1 MPVTFHIL
9 RSPHYGM
16 STVLTDHEILHR
28 LGSRMRG
35 NSRSLVSS
43 RDKMLLRLLGTP
55 WRILS
60 LVLLVVFLVEAVVML
75 LLPWILPKNLFDIQA
90 AFIDAAMLTGICAPV
105 LWLII
110 ISPLRRIA
118 LDAQAL
124 SSAIVENAGEGI
136 VTINSRGQIL
146 SFNPAAEVLF
156 DHHAKSTLNSLITDL
171 LPEIRLDSTNIGE
184 AVATNG
190 KQRDGDYFPASVSIR
205 RLDDNESSDLVLV
218 IRDLTEAK
226 RAEAE
231 RTAAVR
237 EQEALRAQQMATLAQ
252 LATGVAHEIRN
263 PLAAIKMLVQSSN
276 SEDDE
281 SSMSNED
288 LRIVENQI
296 RRMEQSVNALLDFAR
311 PAPTE
316 RKLIAIKEIVPDV
329 VRLLEGQAEKQ
340 SVLLRVEEGVSE
352 LTLNADRDQLQQ
364 LLLNLGLNALS
375 MMTQG
380 GTLTFAV
387 KSKSPGRVCILVS
400 DTGPGIPED
409 LTDEIFQPFFTTRKQ
424 GIGLGLNI
432 CKRIAEDH
440 RGTLSAY
447 NHPAGGAIFELCLP
461 SADNTTTC

>member
-1 MPVTFHIL
+1 
-9 RSPHYGM
+9 M

-28 LGSRMRG
+28 LGSMMRG
-35 NSRSLVSS
+35 NSRLLVNS
-43 RDKMLLRLLGTP
+43 RDKILLRLLGTP

-60 LVLLVVFLVEAVVML
+60 LVLLVVFLVEAIVML
-75 LLPWILPKNLFDIQA
+75 LLPWILPKNLSTAQA
-90 AFIDAAMLTGICAPV
+90 ALVDAAMLTGICAPI
-105 LWLII
+105 LWWII

-136 VTINSRGQIL
+136 VTISARGQIL
-146 SFNPAAEVLF
+146 SFNPAAEILF
-156 DHHAKSTLNSLITDL
+156 GHQAENTLNSSITDV

-190 KQRDGDYFPASVSIR
+190 KQRDGDSFPASVSIR
-205 RLDDNESSDLVLV
+205 QLDSNDASDLVLV
-218 IRDLTEAK
+218 IRDLTEEK

-231 RTAAVR
+231 RTSAVR
-237 EQEALRAQQMATLAQ
+237 EKEALRAQQMATLAQ

-263 PLAAIKMLVQSSN
+263 PLTAIKMLVQSSN
-276 SEDDE
+276 SEDDQ
-281 SSMSNED
+281 SSMPKED
-288 LRIVENQI
+288 LRIVEDQI

-316 RKLIAIKEIVPDV
+316 RKHVTIKEIVPDV

-352 LTLNADRDQLQQ
+352 LRLNADRDQLQQ
-364 LLLNLGLNALS
+364 LLLNLGLNALN

-387 KSKSPGRVCILVS
+387 KSNSPGRVCILVS
-400 DTGPGIPED
+400 DTGPGIPAD
-409 LTDEIFQPFFTTRKQ
+409 LTDEIFKPFFTTRKQ

-440 RGTLSAY
+440 HGKLTAY
-447 NHPAGGAIFELCLP
+447 NHPTGGAIFELCLP
-461 SADNTTTC
+461 SADKATIERNT

>member
-1 MPVTFHIL
+1 
-9 RSPHYGM
+9 M
-16 STVLTDHEILHR
+16 STILTDHEIPHR
-28 LGSRMRG
+28 LGSMMRG
-35 NSRSLVSS
+35 NSRSLVKS
-43 RDKMLLRLLGTP
+43 RDKILLRLLGTP

-75 LLPWILPKNLFDIQA
+75 LLPWMLPDNLSDFQA
-90 AFIDAAMLTGICAPV
+90 ALIDAALLTGMSAPL
-105 LWLII
+105 LWWII
-110 ISPLRRIA
+110 ISPLRKIA
-118 LDAQAL
+118 LEAQAL

-136 VTINSRGQIL
+136 VTINTRGHIL

-156 DHHAKSTLNSLITDL
+156 DHQAKSTLNSLITDL

-184 AVATNG
+184 AVGTNG
-190 KQRDGDYFPASVSIR
+190 KQRDGDSFPASVSIR

-218 IRDLTEAK
+218 IRDLTEAQ
-226 RAEAE
+226 RAEAA
-231 RTAAVR
+231 RTAAAR
-237 EQEALRAQQMATLAQ
+237 EQEAMRAQQMATLAQ

-263 PLAAIKMLVQSSN
+263 PLAAIKMLVQSSS
-276 SEDDE
+276 SENDK

-288 LRIVENQI
+288 LRIVKNQI

-316 RKLIAIKEIVPDV
+316 RNHLMIKEIVPDV
-329 VRLLEGQAEKQ
+329 VRLLEGQAGKQ

-387 KSKSPGRVCILVS
+387 KSESPGKVCILVS

-409 LTDEIFQPFFTTRKQ
+409 LTEDIFQPFFTTRKQ

-440 RGTLSAY
+440 HGKLTAY
-447 NHPAGGAIFELCLP
+447 NHPAGGAIFKLCLP
-461 SADNTTTC
+461 SADNSTTC